1 MYFRRCVLLLFFWA
15 SLISSEAVCA
25 SEPIITIGI
34 VHYVKPAKNS
44 PIVEPTLQAIREKL
58 GDRYQIRTIDFQREH
73 LEKAVKDGSVD
84 IFLSSA
90 GFYRR
95 LIRDGARDLATAISP
110 MYPDPNHSDGA
121 AIVVLNS
128 RQDLRNIPDLK
139 GKSLVVTSKNAFSS
153 YHVPLGEI
161 AARGYDPFKF
171 FSSIK
176 DTQEGV
182 DSAEALNALKN
193 REVDVAFL
201 KHCTLEDYLT
211 LHPAEK
217 GLYRVI
223 EPKNSVGECARSTDL
238 YPTWTL
244 ASTKSASP
252 EVSRLV
258 TSAVVDMP
266 KTKEGFVWG
275 VSTDFSQTDELL
287 KTLKIGPYEYLR
299 EWTVK
304 RFVHEYWPFIML
316 AAFGLFGVF
325 FHWRRAEHLVKKR
338 TAQLRKSISERIQ
351 LEEKA
356 KDANHRL
363 ETLQRIGVVN
373 QLSAIFAHEMRQ
385 PLGAISLY
393 LEGLRTMILEGGSK
407 KESLIQVIDLIEQ
420 QNSRADE
427 IVQKVRTYRKGKPT
441 RDKEIDLSLILK
453 KAADTITLSN
463 EAAATKLVCSVKE
476 GVKVKGDPLEI
487 ELLVVNLIK
496 NALEAV
502 EGKEAGKVQ
511 VDLKTEGSVNQ
522 IIVSDNG
529 DIQCEDDL
537 KRLTGSFETTKKDGL
552 GIGLS
557 IVRGIAERHRGRI
570 EFKVRNPHGL
580 RVIVNIPKENEN
592 EEKNPRC

>member
-1 MYFRRCVLLLFFWA
+1 MA
-15 SLISSEAVCA
+15 SLWLSEAVFA
-25 SEPIITIGI
+25 SEPLITIGI

-44 PIVEPTLQAIREKL
+44 PIVEPTIEAIKEKL
-58 GDRYQIRTIDFQREH
+58 DGKYQISTLYFQREQ
-73 LEKAVKDGSVD
+73 LEKAVKEGTVD

-121 AIVVLNS
+121 AIVVLNN
-128 RQDLRNIPDLK
+128 RKDLK
-139 GKSLVVTSKNAFSS
+139 KISDLEGKRLAVTSKNAFSS

-161 AARGYDPFKF
+161 ASRGYDPFNF
-171 FSSIK
+171 FSFIK

-182 DSAEALNALKN
+182 DSAEALNALKKG
-193 REVDVAFL
+193 EVDVAFL
-201 KHCTLEDYLT
+201 KHCILEEYLAS
-211 LHPAEK
+211 HPAEQA
-217 GLYRVI
+217 LYRVL
-223 EPKNSVGECARSTDL
+223 EPKNAPGECARSTEL

-244 ASTKSASP
+244 ASTKSASS
-252 EVSRLV
+252 EMSRLV
-258 TSAVVDMP
+258 TAAVLDMP

-299 EWTVK
+299 EWTVR
-304 RFVHEYWPFIML
+304 RFLSEYWPFVML
-316 AAFGLFGVF
+316 GLFCIFGMI
-325 FHWRRAEHLVKKR
+325 FHWRRAEHLVQKR
-338 TAQLRKSISERIQ
+338 TTQLRKSINERVR
-351 LEEKA
+351 LEAQA
-356 KDANHRL
+356 KDASHRL

-393 LEGLRTMILEGGSK
+393 LEGLRTMLLEGEGK
-407 KESLIQVIDLIEQ
+407 KENLIQVIDLIEQ

-453 KAADTITLSN
+453 KAADTISLSN
-463 EAAATKLVCSVKE
+463 EAAATKLICTVKE
-476 GVKVKGDPLEI
+476 GVRVKGDPLEI

-502 EGKEAGKVQ
+502 EDKKEGKVW
-511 VDLKTEGSVNQ
+511 VDLKNGGSVNQ

-580 RVIVNIPKENEN
+580 RVIVNIPKVNEN

>member
-1 MYFRRCVLLLFFWA
+1 
-15 SLISSEAVCA
+15 
-25 SEPIITIGI
+25 
-34 VHYVKPAKNS
+34 
-44 PIVEPTLQAIREKL
+44 
-58 GDRYQIRTIDFQREH
+58 
-73 LEKAVKDGSVD
+73 
-84 IFLSSA
+84 
-90 GFYRR
+90 
-95 LIRDGARDLATAISP
+95 
-110 MYPDPNHSDGA
+110 
-121 AIVVLNS
+121 
-128 RQDLRNIPDLK
+128 
-139 GKSLVVTSKNAFSS
+139 
-153 YHVPLGEI
+153 
-161 AARGYDPFKF
+161 
-171 FSSIK
+171 
-176 DTQEGV
+176 
-182 DSAEALNALKN
+182 
-193 REVDVAFL
+193 
-201 KHCTLEDYLT
+201 
-211 LHPAEK
+211 
-217 GLYRVI
+217 
-223 EPKNSVGECARSTDL
+223 
-238 YPTWTL
+238 
-244 ASTKSASP
+244 
-252 EVSRLV
+252 
-258 TSAVVDMP
+258 
-266 KTKEGFVWG
+266 
-275 VSTDFSQTDELL
+275 
-287 KTLKIGPYEYLR
+287 
-299 EWTVK
+299 
-304 RFVHEYWPFIML
+304 ML

-522 IIVSDNG
+522 IIVSDNR

>member
-1 MYFRRCVLLLFFWA
+1 MA
-15 SLISSEAVCA
+15 SLWLSEAVFA
-25 SEPIITIGI
+25 SEPLITIGI

-44 PIVEPTLQAIREKL
+44 PIVEPTIEAIKEKL
-58 GDRYQIRTIDFQREH
+58 DGKYQISTLYFQREQ
-73 LEKAVKDGSVD
+73 LEKAVKEGTVD

-121 AIVVLNS
+121 AIVVLNN
-128 RQDLRNIPDLK
+128 RKDLK
-139 GKSLVVTSKNAFSS
+139 KISDLEGKRLAVTSKNAFSS

-161 AARGYDPFKF
+161 ASRGYDPFNF
-171 FSSIK
+171 FSFIK

-182 DSAEALNALKN
+182 DSAEALNALKKG
-193 REVDVAFL
+193 EVDVAFL
-201 KHCTLEDYLT
+201 KHCILEEYIAS
-211 LHPAEK
+211 HPAEK
-217 GLYRVI
+217 ALYRVL
-223 EPKNSVGECARSTDL
+223 EPKNAPGECARSTEL

-252 EVSRLV
+252 EMSRLV
-258 TSAVVDMP
+258 TAAVLDMP

-299 EWTVK
+299 EWTVR
-304 RFVHEYWPFIML
+304 RFLSEYWPFVML
-316 AAFGLFGVF
+316 GLFFIFGMI
-325 FHWRRAEHLVKKR
+325 FHWRRAEHLVQKR
-338 TAQLRKSISERIQ
+338 TTQLRKSINERVR
-351 LEEKA
+351 LEAQA
-356 KDANHRL
+356 KDASHRL

-393 LEGLRTMILEGGSK
+393 LEGLRTMLLEGEGK
-407 KESLIQVIDLIEQ
+407 KENLIQVIDLIEQ

-453 KAADTITLSN
+453 KAADTISLSN
-463 EAAATKLVCSVKE
+463 EAAATKLICTVKE
-476 GVKVKGDPLEI
+476 GVRVKGDPLEI

-502 EGKEAGKVQ
+502 EDKKEGKVW
-511 VDLKTEGSVNQ
+511 VDLKNGGSVNQ

-570 EFKVRNPHGL
+570 EFQVRVPHGL
-580 RVIVNIPKENEN
+580 RVIVNIPKVNEN

>member
-1 MYFRRCVLLLFFWA
+1 MA
-15 SLISSEAVCA
+15 SLWLSEAVFA
-25 SEPIITIGI
+25 SEPLITIGI

-44 PIVEPTLQAIREKL
+44 PIVEPTIKAIKEKL
-58 GDRYQIRTIDFQREH
+58 DGKYQISTLYFQREQ
-73 LEKAVKDGSVD
+73 LEKAVKEGTVD

-121 AIVVLNS
+121 AIVVLNN
-128 RQDLRNIPDLK
+128 RKDLK
-139 GKSLVVTSKNAFSS
+139 KISDLEGKRLAVTSKNAFSS

-161 AARGYDPFKF
+161 ASRGYDPFNF

-182 DSAEALNALKN
+182 DSAEALNALKKG
-193 REVDVAFL
+193 EVDVAFL
-201 KHCTLEDYLT
+201 KHCILEEYLAS
-211 LHPAEK
+211 HPAEQA
-217 GLYRVI
+217 LYRVL
-223 EPKNSVGECARSTDL
+223 EPKNAPGECARSTEL

-252 EVSRLV
+252 EMSRLV
-258 TSAVVDMP
+258 TAAVLDMP

-299 EWTVK
+299 EWTVR
-304 RFVHEYWPFIML
+304 RFLSEYWPFVML
-316 AAFGLFGVF
+316 GLFCIFGMI
-325 FHWRRAEHLVKKR
+325 FHWRRAEHLVQKR
-338 TAQLRKSISERIQ
+338 TTQLRKSINERVR
-351 LEEKA
+351 LEAQA
-356 KDANHRL
+356 KDASHRL

-393 LEGLRTMILEGGSK
+393 LEGLRTMLLEGEGK
-407 KESLIQVIDLIEQ
+407 KENLIQVIDLIEQ

-453 KAADTITLSN
+453 KAADTISLSN
-463 EAAATKLVCSVKE
+463 EAAATKLICTVKE
-476 GVKVKGDPLEI
+476 GVRVKGDPLEI

-502 EGKEAGKVQ
+502 EDKKEGKVW
-511 VDLKTEGSVNQ
+511 VDLKNGGSVNQ

-580 RVIVNIPKENEN
+580 RVIVNIPKVNEN

>member
-1 MYFRRCVLLLFFWA
+1 MA
-15 SLISSEAVCA
+15 SLWLSEAVFA
-25 SEPIITIGI
+25 SEPLITIGI

-44 PIVEPTLQAIREKL
+44 PIVEPTIEAIKEKL
-58 GDRYQIRTIDFQREH
+58 DGKYQISTLYFQREQ
-73 LEKAVKDGSVD
+73 LEKAVKEGTVD

-121 AIVVLNS
+121 AIVVLNN
-128 RQDLRNIPDLK
+128 RKDLK
-139 GKSLVVTSKNAFSS
+139 KISDLEGKRLAVTSKNAFSS

-161 AARGYDPFKF
+161 ASRGYDPFNF
-171 FSSIK
+171 FSFIK

-182 DSAEALNALKN
+182 DSAEALNALKKG
-193 REVDVAFL
+193 EVDVAFL
-201 KHCTLEDYLT
+201 KHCILEEYLAS
-211 LHPAEK
+211 HPAEQA
-217 GLYRVI
+217 LYRVL
-223 EPKNSVGECARSTDL
+223 EPKNAPGECARSTEL

-252 EVSRLV
+252 EMSRLV
-258 TSAVVDMP
+258 TAAVLDMP

-299 EWTVK
+299 EWTVR
-304 RFVHEYWPFIML
+304 RFLSEYWPFVML
-316 AAFGLFGVF
+316 GLFCIFGMI
-325 FHWRRAEHLVKKR
+325 FHWRRAEHLVQKR
-338 TAQLRKSISERIQ
+338 TTQLRKSINERVR
-351 LEEKA
+351 LEAQA
-356 KDANHRL
+356 KDASHRL

-393 LEGLRTMILEGGSK
+393 LEGLRTMLLEGEGK
-407 KESLIQVIDLIEQ
+407 KENLIQVIDLIEQ

-453 KAADTITLSN
+453 KAADTISLSN
-463 EAAATKLVCSVKE
+463 EAAATKLICTVKE
-476 GVKVKGDPLEI
+476 GVRVKGDPLEI

-502 EGKEAGKVQ
+502 EDKKEGKVW
-511 VDLKTEGSVNQ
+511 VDLKNGGSVNQ

-580 RVIVNIPKENEN
+580 RVIVNIPKVNEN

>member
-1 MYFRRCVLLLFFWA
+1 MYFRRRVCLFTLMA
-15 SLISSEAVCA
+15 SLWLSEAVFA
-25 SEPIITIGI
+25 SEPLITIGI

-44 PIVEPTLQAIREKL
+44 PIVEPTIEAIKEKL
-58 GDRYQIRTIDFQREH
+58 DGKYQISTLYFQREQ
-73 LEKAVKDGSVD
+73 LEKAVKEGTVD

-121 AIVVLNS
+121 AIVVLNN
-128 RQDLRNIPDLK
+128 RKDLK
-139 GKSLVVTSKNAFSS
+139 KISDLEGKRLAVTSKNAFSS

-161 AARGYDPFKF
+161 ASRGYDPFNF
-171 FSSIK
+171 FSFIK

-182 DSAEALNALKN
+182 DSAEALNALKKG
-193 REVDVAFL
+193 EVDVAFL
-201 KHCTLEDYLT
+201 KHCILEEYLAF
-211 LHPAEK
+211 HPAEK
-217 GLYRVI
+217 ALYRVL
-223 EPKNSVGECARSTDL
+223 EPKNAPGECARSTEL

-252 EVSRLV
+252 EMSRLV
-258 TSAVVDMP
+258 TAAVLDMP

-299 EWTVK
+299 EWTIR
-304 RFVHEYWPFIML
+304 RFFSEYWPFVML
-316 AAFGLFGVF
+316 GLFCIFGMI
-325 FHWRRAEHLVKKR
+325 FHWRRAEHLVQKR
-338 TAQLRKSISERIQ
+338 TSQLRKSINERVR
-351 LEEKA
+351 LEAQA
-356 KDANHRL
+356 KDASHRL

-393 LEGLRTMILEGGSK
+393 LEGLRTMILEGEGK
-407 KESLIQVIDLIEQ
+407 KENLIQVIDLIEQ
-420 QNSRADE
+420 QNCRADE
-427 IVQKVRTYRKGKPT
+427 IVQKVRAYRKGKPT
-441 RDKEIDLSLILK
+441 RDKEIDLSLILR
-453 KAADTITLSN
+453 KAADTISLSN
-463 EAAATKLVCSVKE
+463 EAAATKLVCAVKE
-476 GVKVKGDPLEI
+476 GVRVKGDPLEI

-502 EGKEAGKVQ
+502 EDKKEGKVW
-511 VDLKTEGSVNQ
+511 VGLKNGGSVNQ

-580 RVIVNIPKENEN
+580 RVIVNIPKVNEN

>member
-1 MYFRRCVLLLFFWA
+1 MA
-15 SLISSEAVCA
+15 SLWLSEAVFA
-25 SEPIITIGI
+25 SEPLITIGI

-44 PIVEPTLQAIREKL
+44 PIVEPTIEAIKEKL
-58 GDRYQIRTIDFQREH
+58 DGKYQISTLYFQREQ
-73 LEKAVKDGSVD
+73 LEKAVKEGTVD

-121 AIVVLNS
+121 AIVVLNN
-128 RQDLRNIPDLK
+128 RKDLK
-139 GKSLVVTSKNAFSS
+139 RISDLEGKRLAVTSKNAFSS

-161 AARGYDPFKF
+161 ASRGYDPFNF
-171 FSSIK
+171 FSFIK

-182 DSAEALNALKN
+182 DSAEALNALKKG
-193 REVDVAFL
+193 EVDVAFL
-201 KHCTLEDYLT
+201 KHCILEEYLASH
-211 LHPAEK
+211 LAEK
-217 GLYRVI
+217 ALYRVL
-223 EPKNSVGECARSTDL
+223 EPKNASGECARSTEL

-252 EVSRLV
+252 EMSRLV
-258 TSAVVDMP
+258 TAAVLDMP

-275 VSTDFSQTDELL
+275 VSTDFSQTGELL

-299 EWTVK
+299 EWTVR
-304 RFVHEYWPFIML
+304 RFLSEYWPFVML
-316 AAFGLFGVF
+316 GLFCIFGMI
-325 FHWRRAEHLVKKR
+325 FHWRRAEHLVQKR
-338 TAQLRKSISERIQ
+338 TSQLRKSINERVR
-351 LEEKA
+351 LEAQA
-356 KDANHRL
+356 KDASHRL

-393 LEGLRTMILEGGSK
+393 LEGLRTMILEGEGK
-407 KESLIQVIDLIEQ
+407 KENLIQVIDLIEQ

-453 KAADTITLSN
+453 KAADTISLSN
-463 EAAATKLVCSVKE
+463 EAAATKLVCTVKE
-476 GVKVKGDPLEI
+476 SVKVKGDPLEI

-502 EGKEAGKVQ
+502 EGKADGKVW
-511 VDLKTEGSVNQ
+511 VNLKTEGSVNQ

-570 EFKVRNPHGL
+570 EFQVRVPHGL
-580 RVIVNIPKENEN
+580 RVIVNIPKVNEN

>member
-1 MYFRRCVLLLFFWA
+1 MYFRRCVCLFTLMA
-15 SLISSEAVCA
+15 SLWLSEAVFA
-25 SEPIITIGI
+25 SEPLITIGI

-44 PIVEPTLQAIREKL
+44 PIVEPTIKAIKEKL
-58 GDRYQIRTIDFQREH
+58 DGKYQISTLYFQREQ
-73 LEKAVKDGSVD
+73 LEKAVKEGTVD

-121 AIVVLNS
+121 AIVVLNN
-128 RQDLRNIPDLK
+128 RKDLK
-139 GKSLVVTSKNAFSS
+139 KISDLEGKRLAVTSKNAFSS

-161 AARGYDPFKF
+161 ASRGYDPFNF

-182 DSAEALNALKN
+182 DSAEALNALKKG
-193 REVDVAFL
+193 EVDVAFL
-201 KHCTLEDYLT
+201 KHCILEEYLAS
-211 LHPAEK
+211 HPAEQA
-217 GLYRVI
+217 LYRVL
-223 EPKNSVGECARSTDL
+223 EPKNAPGECARSTEL

-252 EVSRLV
+252 EMSRLV
-258 TSAVVDMP
+258 TAAVLDMP

-299 EWTVK
+299 EWTVR
-304 RFVHEYWPFIML
+304 RFLSEYWPFVML
-316 AAFGLFGVF
+316 GLFCIFGMI
-325 FHWRRAEHLVKKR
+325 FHWRRAEHLVQKR
-338 TAQLRKSISERIQ
+338 TTQLRKSINERVR
-351 LEEKA
+351 LEAQA
-356 KDANHRL
+356 KDASHRL

-393 LEGLRTMILEGGSK
+393 LEGLRTMLLEGEGK
-407 KESLIQVIDLIEQ
+407 KENLIQVIDLIEQ

-453 KAADTITLSN
+453 KAADTISLSN
-463 EAAATKLVCSVKE
+463 EAAATKLICTVKE
-476 GVKVKGDPLEI
+476 GVRVKGDPLEI

-502 EGKEAGKVQ
+502 EDKKEGKVW
-511 VDLKTEGSVNQ
+511 VDLKNGGSVNQ

-580 RVIVNIPKENEN
+580 RVIVNIPKVNEN

>member
-1 MYFRRCVLLLFFWA
+1 MA
-15 SLISSEAVCA
+15 SLWLSEAVFA
-25 SEPIITIGI
+25 SEPLITIGI

-44 PIVEPTLQAIREKL
+44 PIVEPTIEAIKEKL
-58 GDRYQIRTIDFQREH
+58 DGKYQISTLYFQREQ
-73 LEKAVKDGSVD
+73 LEKAVKEGTVD

-121 AIVVLNS
+121 AIVVLNN
-128 RQDLRNIPDLK
+128 RKDLK
-139 GKSLVVTSKNAFSS
+139 KISDLEGKRLAVTSKNAFSS

-161 AARGYDPFKF
+161 ASRGYDPFNF
-171 FSSIK
+171 FSFIK

-182 DSAEALNALKN
+182 DSSEALNALKKG
-193 REVDVAFL
+193 EVDVAFL
-201 KHCTLEDYLT
+201 KHCILEEYLAS
-211 LHPAEK
+211 HPAEK
-217 GLYRVI
+217 ALYRVL
-223 EPKNSVGECARSTDL
+223 EPKNAPGECARSTEL

-252 EVSRLV
+252 EMSRLV
-258 TSAVVDMP
+258 TAAVLDMP

-299 EWTVK
+299 EWTVR
-304 RFVHEYWPFIML
+304 RFLSEYWPFVML
-316 AAFGLFGVF
+316 GLFCIFGMI
-325 FHWRRAEHLVKKR
+325 FHWRRAEHLVQKR
-338 TAQLRKSISERIQ
+338 TTQLRKSINERVR
-351 LEEKA
+351 LEAQA
-356 KDANHRL
+356 KDASHRL

-393 LEGLRTMILEGGSK
+393 LEGLRIMILEGEGK
-407 KESLIQVIDLIEQ
+407 KENLIQVIDLIEQ

-453 KAADTITLSN
+453 KAADTISLSN
-463 EAAATKLVCSVKE
+463 EAAATKLICTVKE
-476 GVKVKGDPLEI
+476 GVRVKGDPLEI

-502 EGKEAGKVQ
+502 EDNKEGKVW
-511 VDLKTEGSVNQ
+511 VDLKNGGSVNQ

-570 EFKVRNPHGL
+570 EFQVLVPHGL
-580 RVIVNIPKENEN
+580 RVIVNIPKVNEN